1 MKIVCGG
8 WFSSRDKNPIRR
20 REQSATF
27 TTEMPSRLLNSTHC
41 YWHWRFVEN
50 QDSEGLNLANSS
62 LQPIGRGS
70 ARGLQVNR
78 LFPASFAKRSMR
90 MFQAKHIAG
99 VLIAICLASTG
110 ETAPRLEP
118 PDAAKKVTVQPRGR
132 AYLFRGFI
140 GLITDRGM
148 DKLTERIN
156 RTGVTANVNSYLM
169 WRGLADQAISDYRRD
184 PEPITIIG
192 HSLGGDAAVKFAE
205 RLDAV
210 DVPVSLLI
218 TYDPTRFAHNVPPNV
233 ERYINLYQSSN
244 ILGGG
249 GDVVQG
255 RGFHGHYASFDLKD
269 RRGMFHTNMEKFGDI
284 HDQLVSKIAALAATP
299 ASAGGEAI
307 PLRIDVPPTA
317 SIELWDS
324 GLPVSAHDG
333 DTLPTLA
340 ATYNV
345 PLWALTQVNNLSEAA
360 TLTKGAQIIV
370 PRYLVPI
377 GAPSAVSSHGT
388 SNRR

>member
-1 MKIVCGG
+1 
-8 WFSSRDKNPIRR
+8 
-20 REQSATF
+20 
-27 TTEMPSRLLNSTHC
+27 
-41 YWHWRFVEN
+41 
-50 QDSEGLNLANSS
+50 
-62 LQPIGRGS
+62 
-70 ARGLQVNR
+70 
-78 LFPASFAKRSMR
+78 
-90 MFQAKHIAG
+90 MFHPKHIAA
-99 VLIAICLASTG
+99 VLIAMCLASTG
-110 ETAPRLEP
+110 DAASRLESP
-118 PDAAKKVTVQPRGR
+118 GAAEKVAIQPRGR
-132 AYLFRGFI
+132 VYLFRGFI

-255 RGFHGHYASFDLKD
+255 RDFHGHYASFDLKD
-269 RRGMFHTNMEKFGDI
+269 RPGMFHINMEKFGDI
-284 HDQLVSKIAALAATP
+284 HDQLISKIAALAVTP

-324 GLPVSAHDG
+324 GLPVSAQAG

-377 GAPSAVSSHGT
+377 AAPSAVSSHGT

>member
-1 MKIVCGG
+1 MRR

-50 QDSEGLNLANSS
+50 QDSGGLNLANSS
-62 LQPIGRGS
+62 LQPIGRRS

-140 GLITDRGM
+140 GLTDWGM
-148 DKLTERIN
+148 DELTDRIN
-156 RTGVTANVNSYLM
+156 RAGVTADVSSYLM
-169 WRGLADQAISDYRRD
+169 WRGVADQAISDYRRD

-192 HSLGGDAAVKFAE
+192 HSVGGDAAVKFAE
-205 RLDAV
+205 RLDAASI
-210 DVPVSLLI
+210 PVSLLV
-218 TYDPTRFAHNVPPNV
+218 TYDPTRFADNLSPNV

-244 ILGGG
+244 ILVGGG

-269 RRGMFHTNMEKFGDI
+269 LHGIYHTNMEKFGNI
-284 HDQLVSKIAALAATP
+284 HDQLVSKITALAATP
-299 ASAGGEAI
+299 ASAEGEAI
-307 PLRIDVPPTA
+307 PLRIDIPSTG

-324 GLPVSAHDG
+324 GLRVSAHAG
-333 DTLPTLA
+333 GTLQNLA
-340 ATYNV
+340 ATYHV
-345 PLWALTQVNNLSEAA
+345 PLWALSQVNNLSEGAA
-360 TLTKGAQIIV
+360 LTKGERFTV
-370 PRYLVPI
+370 PRYLI
-377 GAPSAVSSHGT
+377 SMAAPSSVSARCAS
-388 SNRR
+388 RC

>member
-1 MKIVCGG
+1 VPNIIQAVYRYVG
-8 WFSSRDKNPIRR
+8 WLASSGFFSEHSK
-20 REQSATF
+20 
-27 TTEMPSRLLNSTHC
+27 H
-41 YWHWRFVEN
+41 
-50 QDSEGLNLANSS
+50 
-62 LQPIGRGS
+62 
-70 ARGLQVNR
+70 
-78 LFPASFAKRSMR
+78 
-90 MFQAKHIAG
+90 MFHPKHIAA
-99 VLIAICLASTG
+99 VLIAMCLASTG
-110 ETAPRLEP
+110 DAASRLEP
-118 PDAAKKVTVQPRGR
+118 PGAAEKVAIQPRGR

-156 RTGVTANVNSYLM
+156 RTGVNANVNSYLM

-205 RLDAV
+205 RLDAAGI
-210 DVPVSLLI
+210 PVSLLV
-218 TYDPTRFAHNVPPNV
+218 TYDPTRFAHSVPPNV
-233 ERYINLYQSSN
+233 ERYVNLYQSSN

-269 RRGMFHTNMEKFGDI
+269 RPGMFHINMEKFGDI
-284 HDQLVSKIAALAATP
+284 HDQLVSKIAALAVTP

-324 GLPVSAHDG
+324 GLPVSAQAG

-345 PLWALTQVNNLSEAA
+345 PVWALTQVNNLSEAA

-370 PRYLVPI
+370 PRYLIPI
-377 GAPSAVSSHGT
+377 ATPSAVSSHAT

>member
-1 MKIVCGG
+1 
-8 WFSSRDKNPIRR
+8 
-20 REQSATF
+20 
-27 TTEMPSRLLNSTHC
+27 
-41 YWHWRFVEN
+41 
-50 QDSEGLNLANSS
+50 
-62 LQPIGRGS
+62 
-70 ARGLQVNR
+70 
-78 LFPASFAKRSMR
+78 
-90 MFQAKHIAG
+90 
-99 VLIAICLASTG
+99 
-110 ETAPRLEP
+110 
-118 PDAAKKVTVQPRGR
+118 
-132 AYLFRGFI
+132 
-140 GLITDRGM
+140 
-148 DKLTERIN
+148 
-156 RTGVTANVNSYLM
+156 M

-269 RRGMFHTNMEKFGDI
+269 RPGMFHINMEKFGDI
-284 HDQLVSKIAALAATP
+284 HDQLISKIAALAVTP

-324 GLPVSAHDG
+324 GLPVSAQAG

-377 GAPSAVSSHGT
+377 AAPSAVSSHGT